1 MRTLND
7 FDFENKKTLVRCDFN
22 VGMNEKGEIT
32 DDFRIVKTIPTIKYL
47 LEKKAIVILMS
58 HLEKKDKCISLR
70 AVAERLEK
78 ILGQKVKFISSC
90 VGSSA
95 FKEVQKLKPGEVALL
110 ENLRFEAGEKANDDS
125 FAKELAK
132 LGEVYVNE
140 AFACSHRAHAS
151 IVGVSEYLPS
161 YAGLLMES
169 EVANLEKI
177 LKNPER
183 PFIVIVGGTKVETK
197 IKTILNISQLADHI
211 LFGSKIG
218 EIILIQKQIMLGRE
232 LAVKEKLV
240 EKIDL
245 TNSKIHLPV
254 DGVMALKDLSEGYSR
269 KAAIGTIRKEEEV
282 YDIGPETI
290 KVFKEIIKG
299 AKTIFFNGPMGM
311 FENREFINGTKE
323 IIDAVAKNR
332 NAFKVAGGGETI
344 EAINKFHAAEG
355 FDFLSTGGGA
365 MLEFLSGDKLPGV
378 ESLN

>member
-22 VGMNEKGEIT
+22 VGMNDKGGIT
-32 DDFRIVKTIPTIKYL
+32 DDFRIVKSIPTIKHL
-47 LEKKAIVILMS
+47 LERKAIVILMS
-58 HLEKKDKCISLR
+58 HLEKKDKCVSLK
-70 AVAERLEK
+70 AVAERLEN

-95 FKEVQKLKPGEVALL
+95 AKETNKLKSGEVALL
-110 ENLRFEAGEKANDDS
+110 ENLRFEAGEKANDDG
-125 FAKELAK
+125 FARELAK

-151 IVGVSEYLPS
+151 IVGIPKYLPS

-169 EVANLEKI
+169 EVLNLEKI

-183 PFIVIVGGTKVETK
+183 PFIVIIGGTKVETK
-197 IKTILNISQLADHI
+197 IKTILNISQIADHI

-218 EIILIQKQIMLGRE
+218 EIILIQKEIMLGRE

-254 DGVMALKDLSEGYSR
+254 DGMMALKDLSEGYSR
-269 KAAIGTIRKEEEV
+269 KAGIGTIRKEEEV

-311 FENREFINGTKE
+311 FENREFVNGTKE
-323 IIDAVAKNR
+323 ILDAIAKNR
-332 NAFKVAGGGETI
+332 SAFKVAGGGETV
-344 EAINKFHAAEG
+344 EAINKFHAAES
-355 FDFLSTGGGA
+355 FNFLSTGGGA

-378 ESLN
+378 EALN

>member
-22 VGMNEKGEIT
+22 VGMNDKGEIT
-32 DDFRIVKTIPTIKYL
+32 DDFRIVKSIPTIKHL
-47 LEKKAIVILMS
+47 LERKAIVILMS
-58 HLEKKDKCISLR
+58 HLEKKEKCVSLK
-70 AVAERLEK
+70 AVAERLEN

-95 FKEVQKLKPGEVALL
+95 DKEINKLKPGEIALL
-110 ENLRFEAGEKANDDS
+110 ENLRFEAGEKANDDG
-125 FAKELAK
+125 FARELAK

-151 IVGVSEYLPS
+151 IVGVPKYLPS

-169 EVANLEKI
+169 EVLNLEKI

-183 PFIVIVGGTKVETK
+183 PFIVIIGGTKVETK
-197 IKTILNISQLADHI
+197 IKTILNISQIADHI

-218 EIILIQKQIMLGRE
+218 EIILIQKEIMLGRE
-232 LAVKEKLV
+232 LAVKEKLI

-254 DGVMALKDLSEGYSR
+254 DGMMALKDLSEGYAR
-269 KAAIGTIRKEEEV
+269 KAGIGAIRKEEEV

-311 FENREFINGTKE
+311 FENREFVTGTKE
-323 IIDAVAKNR
+323 VLDAIAKNR
-332 NAFKVAGGGETI
+332 SAFKVAGGGETV
-344 EAINKFHAAEG
+344 EAINKFHAAES
-355 FDFLSTGGGA
+355 FNFLSTGGGA

-378 ESLN
+378 EALN

>member
-32 DDFRIVKTIPTIKYL
+32 DDFRIVKTIPTIKHL

-78 ILGQKVKFISSC
+78 ILGQKVKFIPSC

-151 IVGVSEYLPS
+151 IVGVSKYLPS

-177 LKNPER
+177 LKNPEH

-197 IKTILNISQLADHI
+197 IKTILNISQFADHI

-245 TNSKIHLPV
+245 TDSKIHLPV

-323 IIDAVAKNR
+323 ILDAVAKNR